1 MVPLE
6 MCPQEILYYLTFH
19 EDITPRHRHVETEG
33 PGHTLSNQASDFLFL
48 SLDWP

>member
-6 MCPQEILYYLTFH
+6 MCPQEILYAFH
-19 EDITPRHRHVETEG
+19 EDITLRHRHVEIEG
-33 PGHTLSNQASDFLFL
+33 PEHTLSNQASDFLFL